1 MVLIDVRCALQ
12 YRASHIEGAYN
23 IPWRASSFSGG
34 SVSLSSGSGDASTPR
49 DAAGSTLTVAEP
61 PSELMENPELL
72 KILGSVDLGALGK
85 AFSEE
90 KPTSPVG
97 TCAIVY
103 DSHGD
108 TQTSVGVAS
117 EFAEM
122 LAMCGLVPEIGRIGG
137 GFQAFRELGD
147 FVYTNDDE
155 VVGRSQSSIG
165 WGSGGGASSRQR
177 RSVPLSRTYDGKL
190 CTKTFDLPS
199 PSVHGDGGRPVS
211 LPTTRSTSCGQP
223 SSGSSPNSTP
233 RWKVSISAPV
243 EVPPAEVIPG
253 RLYLGNRTHAER
265 WDTLSKINVT
275 HVINVSRDGSTP
287 FAGEVD
293 YCVCRVA
300 DTVSTDLTDAIDVSY
315 NYIQAAMRE
324 SEENVILVHC
334 AGGVSRSSAIVAAYL
349 MRSQMKS
356 LRDVLLYIRQRHPA
370 AVPNSGFIHQLVAL
384 EKRLGITGKEMD
396 QADLVAATGY
406 SNMNEGGT
414 SCSSPSSTMS
424 WDSRMRT
431 ISEGGDVSTAIT
443 VGQSEEDEAPL
454 SSLRGENS
462 SSLKDLSSFRH
473 DVHEQ
478 PIRRQLSDPQSRP
491 VIETDFRDHVRERN
505 SSIASNELSWADYA
519 VAPPTPVSSRARKS
533 SAIAWGFVDADSS
546 PSGNKS
552 KQGGDAGAR
561 GRKASDGAA
570 AASNTAGVS
579 EVEWGTGGG
588 PQVPLGPGRQ
598 RFKS

>member
-1 MVLIDVRCALQ
+1 V
-12 YRASHIEGAYN
+12 
-23 IPWRASSFSGG
+23 F
-34 SVSLSSGSGDASTPR
+34 
-49 DAAGSTLTVAEP
+49 EP
-61 PSELMENPELL
+61 PSELMEDPELL

-90 KPTSPVG
+90 KPTSHVG

-117 EFAEM
+117 EFAEI
-122 LAMCGLVPEIGRIGG
+122 LAMCGLVPEVGRIGG

-155 VVGRSQSSIG
+155 MGGRGRSHSSVG
-165 WGSGGGASSRQR
+165 WGGGGGASSRQR

-190 CTKTFDLPS
+190 HPQPLDLP
-199 PSVHGDGGRPVS
+199 PPPVHGDGGRPVS

-315 NYIQAAMRE
+315 NYIQSAMRE
-324 SEENVILVHC
+324 SEDNVILVHC

-406 SNMNEGGT
+406 SNMNEDGT

-431 ISEGGDVSTAIT
+431 ISEGGHVSTAIT
-443 VGQSEEDEAPL
+443 VGQGEEDEAPAP
-454 SSLRGENS
+454 RGEQS
-462 SSLKDLSSFRH
+462 SSLADFSSFRH
-473 DVHEQ
+473 DEHEQ
-478 PIRRQLSDPQSRP
+478 PIQRQFSDPLSRP
-491 VIETDFRDHVRERN
+491 VIETDLRGHARERKA
-505 SSIASNELSWADYA
+505 SIASNELSWADYA

-533 SAIAWGFVDADSS
+533 SAIAWGFVDAAPS
-546 PSGNKS
+546 PSGGNKG

-561 GRKASDGAA
+561 GRKVSDGAA
-570 AASNTAGVS
+570 AASNAAGVS

-598 RFKS
+598 RVKS